1 MTKPKT
7 DTPAILPMTG
17 YSRLSQILPYLPIA
31 KSTVEDWVK
40 KGKFPAP
47 VKLSK
52 TVTAWRNEDI
62 HAWLNGLAHG
72 QHTAANDAQ
81 ELTS

>member
-1 MTKPKT
+1 MSTPQPN
-7 DTPAILPMTG
+7 TPAILPMTG
-17 YSRLSQILPYLPIA
+17 YSRLSQILPFLPIA

-62 HAWLNGLAHG
+62 HAWLNGLATG
-72 QHTAANDAQ
+72 RHTAANDA
-81 ELTS
+81 

>member
-1 MTKPKT
+1 MNKT
-7 DTPAILPMTG
+7 NTPATFPRDG

-47 VKLSK
+47 VKLSA
-52 TVTAWRNEDI
+52 TVTAWRNSDI
-62 HAWLNGLAHG
+62 HAWLDSLSDDKNGGAK
-72 QHTAANDAQ
+72 
-81 ELTS
+81 

>member
-1 MTKPKT
+1 MSVNKN
-7 DTPAILPMTG
+7 TPAATFPHDG
-17 YSRLSQILPYLPIA
+17 YSRLQQLLPYLPIA

-52 TVTAWRNEDI
+52 TVTAWRNSDI
-62 HAWLNGLAHG
+62 HAWLDSLATGLPE
-72 QHTAANDAQ
+72 AANDA
-81 ELTS
+81 